1 VSVLDSRLGRAAPIV
16 ALTLL
21 AGALRFS
28 TLDVQSF
35 SSDEAVTALLVRT
48 DLRSMLSTLPNT
60 ESTPPLYYV
69 AAWLWTQVFGGGEM
83 GLRSLSAVVGTAT
96 IPIVYVAGKELVSCS
111 VGLAAAAVAAVSPML
126 VSYAQEARSYA
137 LLVALTGLSFALFVR
152 ARVKPKAATL
162 AGWCIVSALAL
173 TTHYFAAFVVLP
185 EALLLLYSWRIRQVR
200 IAVAALVAGGLAL
213 LPLALEQRENRLAAN
228 IAAGD
233 PLPSRIVILA
243 KQFLIG
249 GSAPHD
255 RIAAFVGGLLL
266 LTSAVLVVARGSR
279 RVRTG
284 AAIAAGTGGCA
295 IVLPAALALLGADY
309 LITRNALAG
318 FVPLAIAG
326 CAGVAVARPGVAWLG
341 LTAACALLC
350 AITVAVAV
358 DPTYQRPDWRG
369 FARMMEQPAQPKV
382 LVVAPNL
389 DGWSARVPL
398 SLYLPE
404 AVPIG
409 RELLRDAPQ
418 FLPLTGRERELA
430 APERAAVREIVVAGV
445 QWELPLPRAAV
456 PPAFRLV
463 DERATD
469 RYHVAVYRSPRTM
482 VVEAGT
488 LAAASRDAA
497 ILFQPGE

>member
-1 VSVLDSRLGRAAPIV
+1 M

-21 AGALRFS
+21 AGALRLS
-28 TLDVQSF
+28 TLDMQSF
-35 SSDEAVTALLVRT
+35 SSDEAVTALLVHA
-48 DLRSMLSTLPNT
+48 DLWSMLSTLPST

-69 AAWLWTQVFGGGEM
+69 AAWSWTQVFGSGEV

-96 IPIVYVAGKELVSCS
+96 IPIVYVAGRDLLSRS

-152 ARVKPKAATL
+152 ARAEPKTSTL

-173 TTHYFAAFVVLP
+173 TTHYFAAFVVVP
-185 EALLLLYSWRIRQVR
+185 EALLLLYVWRIGQVG
-200 IAVAALVAGGLAL
+200 IAVAALAAAGLAL
-213 LPLALEQRENRLAAN
+213 VPLALEQQENRLAAN

-233 PLPSRIVILA
+233 PLPSRIVILV

-255 RIAAFVGGLLL
+255 RIVALVGGVLLV
-266 LTSAVLVVARGSR
+266 TSIVLVVARGSR
-279 RVRTG
+279 RVRVG
-284 AAIAAGTGGCA
+284 AAIAAGVGGCA
-295 IVLPAALALLGADY
+295 IVLPAALAVVGADY

-318 FVPLAIAG
+318 FVPLAVAG
-326 CAGVAVARPGVAWLG
+326 CAGVAVPRPGVAWLG

-358 DPTYQRPDWRG
+358 DPKYQRPDWRG
-369 FARMMEQPAQPKV
+369 FARMMEEPEQPRV

-389 DGWSARVPL
+389 DAWSARVPL
-398 SLYLPE
+398 RLYLPD

-418 FLPLTGRERELA
+418 FLALTGRERELA
-430 APERAAVREIVVAGV
+430 APGRAAVREIVVAGV
-445 QWELPLPRAAV
+445 QWKLPLSRGGV
-456 PPAFRLV
+456 PPAFQLV
-463 DERATD
+463 EERATD
-469 RYHVAVYRSPRTM
+469 RYHLAVYRSPRT
-482 VVEAGT
+482 VVVDARALDAT
-488 LAAASRDAA
+488 SRDAA
-497 ILFQPGE
+497 ILFQPGD